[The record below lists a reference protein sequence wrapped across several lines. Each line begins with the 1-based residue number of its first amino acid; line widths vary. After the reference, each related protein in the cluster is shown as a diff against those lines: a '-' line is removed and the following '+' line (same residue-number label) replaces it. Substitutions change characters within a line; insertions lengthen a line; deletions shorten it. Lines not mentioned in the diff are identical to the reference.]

1 MIYQQAALGNQQ
13 QDPPQSQ
20 PAPGPI
26 PEDSGTAHTT
36 WHIGDLNGRLAH
48 QEGMLTELNEVGQ
61 QDLKETRTREGSVQI
76 ELIPSIK
83 APLQNNFK
91 DKISARIST
100 LMQPLSPKWTNS
112 RVI

>member
-1 MIYQQAALGNQQ
+1 M
-13 QDPPQSQ
+13 
-20 PAPGPI
+20 
-26 PEDSGTAHTT
+26 
-36 WHIGDLNGRLAH
+36 
-48 QEGMLTELNEVGQ
+48 
-61 QDLKETRTREGSVQI
+61 QI

-100 LMQPLSPKWTNS
+100 LMQPLSFKWTNS